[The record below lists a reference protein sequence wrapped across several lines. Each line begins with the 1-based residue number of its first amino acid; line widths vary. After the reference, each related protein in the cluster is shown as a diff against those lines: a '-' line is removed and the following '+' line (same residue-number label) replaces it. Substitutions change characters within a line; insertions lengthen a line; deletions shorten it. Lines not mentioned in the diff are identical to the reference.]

1 MNQACVFVKQTRLW
15 RSTGGEF
22 VFVLYLRATL
32 CSLFVPVCNRAA
44 TKTVQLGRNSIFQLL
59 TFDLLLLPFSE
70 NMICADNWIAQE
82 IEFIQSWLYYF
93 MTVYQIAVLQPQFL
107 SFPPAVFHSKLKN
120 ASLYN
125 YLICLPTI
133 AAVLESILKSSRENG
148 KCLRNLP
155 NLLKTCWKLNSYWKK
170 KEKKI
175 RIKGRKKKNHN
186 FFYVLLQLRA
196 YLSKVGQWDC
206 G

>member
-1 MNQACVFVKQTRLW
+1 MACRTPSGGSIGFKATAAAALMNQSCVFVKQTRLW

-22 VFVLYLRATL
+22 VFVLYLSATL
-32 CSLFVPVCNRAA
+32 LAVCSCMKPNGHRNCTTWEELNISA
-44 TKTVQLGRNSIFQLL
+44 THIWFTSM
-59 TFDLLLLPFSE
+59 PFGE

-82 IEFIQSWLYYF
+82 IKFIQSWLYYF
-93 MTVYQIAVLQPQFL
+93 MTVFHIAVLQPQFL

-133 AAVLESILKSSRENG
+133 AAVLESILKSSCELSTNG

-155 NLLKTCWKLNSYWKK
+155 NLLKTCWKRNPHWKK
-170 KEKKI
+170 KK
-175 RIKGRKKKNHN
+175 RK
-186 FFYVLLQLRA
+186 
-196 YLSKVGQWDC
+196 
-206 G
+206 